1 MINAQPVLT
10 MWLLYVKLKYL
21 YINSFI
27 STFNPYQP
35 YEVGTSIIPVFQ
47 LRKLSLLDIKE
58 LYCILETE
66 IEYKPKIQSQFFNHH
81 VTPLLIKLIRKFQHL
96 YLILKGLSSSFNV
109 NFVEIQEK
117 PCYWSQKQ
125 AENRFKTR
133 GTEKKGRVDL
143 KGRKRPQV

>member
-35 YEVGTSIIPVFQ
+35 YKVGTSIIPVFQ

-66 IEYKPKIQSQFFNHH
+66 IEYKPKI
-81 VTPLLIKLIRKFQHL
+81 
-96 YLILKGLSSSFNV
+96 
-109 NFVEIQEK
+109 
-117 PCYWSQKQ
+117 
-125 AENRFKTR
+125 
-133 GTEKKGRVDL
+133 
-143 KGRKRPQV
+143 